1 VFLNDEFEGDSIVM
15 FDVSLKCDYA
25 DIYESDYED
34 DDEFFNYSSDEEQPT
49 KQDIANEYKENFELY
64 NKNDSELVVKVNKPE
79 GLGDT
84 IQDLDNLRKTPVGSL
99 FKEMEI
105 NKVRT
110 IICTCY
116 NMFLNCIDI
125 NKNNNLNL
133 TIKLSDSSVSFINR
147 LQVSN
152 YIYKKKDKFDLKSIT
167 KKNN

>member
-1 VFLNDEFEGDSIVM
+1 MSIKKILNCI
-15 FDVSLKCDYA
+15 
-25 DIYESDYED
+25 I
-34 DDEFFNYSSDEEQPT
+34 
-49 KQDIANEYKENFELY
+49 
-64 NKNDSELVVKVNKPE
+64 KNDSELVVKVNKPE

-167 KKNN
+167 KKHLN